1 MIKVLP
7 LVLIPSFFLLVFLNV
22 KNLTSQNDVYVE
34 ENSNTSEI
42 NEDEIHKQAG
52 INNEKLQEIKN
63 VRENLKTKHNSD
75 NKLDKKIFDPKQKN
89 KKIGNESVS
98 SSQEVSKN
106 LKSTTKKTELEVSDK
121 KKELSNKDEVNSERK
136 IKIQFGAFSKI
147 NNAEKHKRFVI
158 KEIMAKYPD
167 FENNVEI
174 SSENNLFKVLYYSVN
189 MKTATSMCKFS
200 KSIKIN
206 CLILK

>member
-22 KNLTSQNDVYVE
+22 KNLTSKNEVYME

-42 NEDEIHKQAG
+42 NEYEIHKQAG
-52 INNEKLQEIKN
+52 VNNEEPQEIKN
-63 VRENLKTKHNSD
+63 ARENLKTNNNSD

-89 KKIGNESVS
+89 KKISNESVTP
-98 SSQEVSKN
+98 SQEISKN
-106 LKSTTKKTELEVSDK
+106 FKSTTKKTELEISDK

-147 NNAEKHKRFVI
+147 NNAEKHKRLVI

-189 MKTATSMCKFS
+189 MKTATGMCKFS

>member
-1 MIKVLP
+1 M
-7 LVLIPSFFLLVFLNV
+7 
-22 KNLTSQNDVYVE
+22 E
-34 ENSNTSEI
+34 ENRNISEI
-42 NEDEIHKQAG
+42 NDDEIHNQAG

-63 VRENLKTKHNSD
+63 ARENLITNNKTD
-75 NKLDKKIFDPKQKN
+75 NKLDKEIFDPKQKN

-98 SSQEVSKN
+98 SSQEISKN
-106 LKSTTKKTELEVSDK
+106 FKSTTKKTELEISDK

-136 IKIQFGAFSKI
+136 KKIQFGAFSKI
-147 NNAEKHKRFVI
+147 NNAEKHKRLVI
-158 KEIMAKYPD
+158 KEIMTKYSD

-174 SSENNLFKVLYYSVN
+174 LSENNLFKVLYYSVN
-189 MKTATSMCKFS
+189 MKTAKNICKFS